1 MSRSYLLSFFL
12 VAGLVLSTPADES
25 PLKYPKTK
33 RVNHYDD
40 YHGVKVHDPYRW
52 LEADVRNSKE
62 VADWV
67 AAENKVTFAYLNAI
81 PEREAIKKRLT
92 DLMNYEKIS
101 PPFRAGPRYAFS
113 KNDGLQNHSV
123 YYTQET
129 LQAEPKVLLAPN
141 QWSKDG
147 TVALSGLDFSEDGTY
162 LAYGVS
168 EAGSDW
174 NTWKVMHVPSRK
186 ILGDELRF

>member
-1 MSRSYLLSFFL
+1 MSRAFLLGAFCL
-12 VAGLVLSTPADES
+12 AGLTLHTPAGGN

-33 RVNHYDD
+33 RVKHTDD

-52 LEADVRNSKE
+52 LETDVRNSKE

-67 AAENKVTFAYLNAI
+67 ADQNKVTFGYLNAI
-81 PEREAIKKRLT
+81 PEREPIKKRLT
-92 DLMNYEKIS
+92 DLMNYEKVS
-101 PPFRAGPRYAFS
+101 APFRAGPRYVFS

-129 LQAEPKVLLAPN
+129 LQAEPKVLLDPN

-147 TVALSGLDFSEDGTY
+147 T
-162 LAYGVS
+162 
-168 EAGSDW
+168 
-174 NTWKVMHVPSRK
+174 
-186 ILGDELRF
+186 